1 MRGSMCGPLL
11 CGVYC
16 MTKPS
21 ILVPAA
27 HLTKS
32 PVNVRK
38 RTDPRAD
45 AELEAS
51 IAGHGLIQNLVGVP
65 VSRKKGHYRITA
77 GGRRLDAIHRLIE
90 KGTLP
95 PDHEVPVLVLTNTKD
110 GREISLAENYDR
122 LQMSPAE
129 DCLAFRDLIEVEG
142 RSTAEIA
149 KRFGIEERFVVGRL
163 RLANLAQPIFE
174 ALEADEIT
182 LDIAKAYATTAD
194 TGRQTAVWEALRNS
208 YSRDNVNEI
217 RRALNGYS
225 YRANDPK
232 ALLVGRDAYIA
243 VGGRVEDADLFST
256 AADERWID
264 THILDE
270 LAEAKL
276 TEQAEA
282 IREREGL
289 GEVRI
294 VTGARIPY
302 METYALQPLTGAA
315 EPPTHEQEA
324 RKQEIE
330 EEIADIERF
339 VEDEDYELHDDE
351 EQRYAALQAELTTI
365 VERAPVLDAEQKASA
380 LAYLVLAPDGTP
392 HIHHQLYVAPNL
404 GEEGDGTDDDGDAD
418 EEAVDETRNAA
429 ITDDARPA
437 ISQRLREML
446 GMMKTE
452 LLAIHVANDPA
463 FALDL
468 GTFIMV
474 DRECRYA
481 AYDIPSDLRAS
492 VPSPL
497 LGDFKPE
504 TSAAVEWA
512 KLDEALDRS
521 WINHQAIEERYDAF
535 CALCDEDRAAWL
547 GWAIARTLHA
557 VPDGRA
563 GTSFLD
569 HLGRKLGIDIAAWWR
584 PTALTYF
591 DKLTKPGILALFEE
605 IGGLELRVRYSGSKK
620 HDLAASAERLFGG
633 DVIIE
638 PEIQERALAWL
649 PDQMRFAAPE
659 VCGEPT
665 SSDNHGN
672 DVADTVNEE
681 DENDGEES
689 FVQAA

>member
-1 MRGSMCGPLL
+1 
-11 CGVYC
+11 
-16 MTKPS
+16 
-21 ILVPAA
+21 
-27 HLTKS
+27 
-32 PVNVRK
+32 
-38 RTDPRAD
+38 
-45 AELEAS
+45 
-51 IAGHGLIQNLVGVP
+51 
-65 VSRKKGHYRITA
+65 
-77 GGRRLDAIHRLIE
+77 
-90 KGTLP
+90 
-95 PDHEVPVLVLTNTKD
+95 
-110 GREISLAENYDR
+110 
-122 LQMSPAE
+122 MSPAE

-163 RLANLAQPIFE
+163 RLANLAQPIFD

-194 TGRQTAVWEALRNS
+194 TGHQTAVWESLRNS

-243 VGGRVEDADLFST
+243 AGGRVEDADLFST

-276 TEQAEA
+276 IAQAEA

-289 GEVRI
+289 GEVRV
-294 VTGARIPY
+294 VTGVRIPY

-315 EPPTHEQEA
+315 EPLTQEQEA
-324 RKQEIE
+324 RKREIE
-330 EEIADIERF
+330 EELAEIELLA
-339 VEDEDYELHDDE
+339 EDEGYELEDDE

-365 VERAPVLDAEQKASA
+365 VERDAVIDPEQKATA
-380 LAYLVLAPDGTP
+380 LGYVVLGEDGTP
-392 HIHHQLYVAPNL
+392 QMHHQLYVAPVPD
-404 GEEGDGTDDDGDAD
+404 EESSEADNDGDDGDDDAAD
-418 EEAVDETRNAA
+418 ETQDNSAA
-429 ITDDARPA
+429 SDARPVM
-437 ISQRLREML
+437 SQRLREML
-446 GMMKTE
+446 AMMKTE
-452 LLAIHVANDPA
+452 LLAVHVASDPA

-474 DRECRYA
+474 DRESRLA
-481 AYDIPSDLRAS
+481 SFDIPSDLRAS
-492 VPSPL
+492 APSRL
-497 LGDFKPE
+497 LPDFKPA
-504 TSAAVEWA
+504 TAAAGEWA

-521 WINHQAIEERYDAF
+521 WVNHQAVPDRYDAF
-535 CALCDEDRAAWL
+535 CALPDEARAAWL

-563 GTSFLD
+563 GTGFLD
-569 HLGRKLGIDIAAWWR
+569 HLGRKLGVDVAAWWR

-638 PEIQERALAWL
+638 PEIQERAIAWL
-649 PDQMRFAAPE
+649 PDQMRFTAPE
-659 VCGEPT
+659 VSDEPT
-665 SSDNHGN
+665 SDNGEN
-672 DVADTVNEE
+672 DLADTVNAEG
-681 DENDGEES
+681 DNGDGES
-689 FVQAA
+689 FAQAA

>member
-1 MRGSMCGPLL
+1 
-11 CGVYC
+11 

-21 ILVPAA
+21 ILVPAT

-51 IAGHGLIQNLVGVP
+51 IAGHGLVQNLVGVP

-90 KGTLP
+90 KGMLP
-95 PDHEVPVLVLTNTKD
+95 PDHEVPVLILTNTKD

-149 KRFGIEERFVVGRL
+149 KRFGIEERFVMGRL

-174 ALEADEIT
+174 ALEANEII

-232 ALLVGRDAYIA
+232 ALFVGRDAYIA
-243 VGGRVEDADLFST
+243 AGGRVEDADLFST

-276 TEQAEA
+276 TAQAEA

-289 GEVRI
+289 GEVR
-294 VTGARIPY
+294 VVAGARIPY

-315 EPPTHEQEA
+315 EPLTDEQEA

-330 EEIADIERF
+330 DEIADIERLA
-339 VEDEDYELHDDE
+339 EDEDYEPHDDE
-351 EQRYAALQAELTTI
+351 EQRYAALQAELTMI
-365 VERAPVLDAEQKASA
+365 VEGAPVLDAEQKASA
-380 LAYLVLAPDGTP
+380 LAYVVLAPDGTP
-392 HIHHQLYVAPNL
+392 HVHHQLYVAPVSSEES
-404 GEEGDGTDDDGDAD
+404 GEVDNEGDEGDDNAGDERQD
-418 EEAVDETRNAA
+418 NSIVGDT
-429 ITDDARPA
+429 RPA
-437 ISQRLREML
+437 MSQRLREML
-446 GMMKTE
+446 AMMKTE
-452 LLAIHVANDPA
+452 LLAVHVASDPA
-463 FALDL
+463 FALSL

-474 DRECRYA
+474 DRESRLGSF
-481 AYDIPSDLRAS
+481 DIPSDLRAS
-492 VPSPL
+492 APSRL
-497 LGDFKPE
+497 LPDFKPA
-504 TSAAVEWA
+504 TAAAGEWT

-521 WINHQAIEERYDAF
+521 WLQHQTVPDRYEAF
-535 CALCDEDRAAWL
+535 CALADAARAAWL

-557 VPDGRA
+557 VPAGRREA
-563 GTSFLD
+563 GFLE
-569 HLGRKLGIDIAAWWR
+569 HLGRKMGIDVAAWWR

-605 IGGLELRVRYSGSKK
+605 IGGLELRMRYSGSKK

-638 PEIQERALAWL
+638 PEIQQRALAWL
-649 PDQMRFAAPE
+649 PDEMRFAVPE
-659 VCGEPT
+659 NCATQT
-665 SSDNHGN
+665 SSDHSGS
-672 DVADTVNEE
+672 DLADEMNREGDSE
-681 DENDGEES
+681 GDES
-689 FVQAA
+689 FAQAA

>member
-1 MRGSMCGPLL
+1 
-11 CGVYC
+11 

-21 ILVPAA
+21 ILVPAT

-38 RTDPRAD
+38 RTDPHAD

-90 KGTLP
+90 KGMLP

-149 KRFGIEERFVVGRL
+149 KRFGIEERFVIGRL

-194 TGRQTAVWEALRNS
+194 TGRQTAVWEALRNR

-232 ALLVGRDAYIA
+232 ALLVGRDAYIVA
-243 VGGRVEDADLFST
+243 GGRVEDADLFST

-276 TEQAEA
+276 TAQAEA

-289 GEVRI
+289 GEVR
-294 VTGARIPY
+294 VVAGARIPY

-315 EPPTHEQEA
+315 EPLTDEQEA

-330 EEIADIERF
+330 DEIADIERLA
-339 VEDEDYELHDDE
+339 EDDDYEPHDDE
-351 EQRYAALQAELTTI
+351 EQRYAALQAELTMI

-380 LAYLVLAPDGTP
+380 LAYVVLAADGTP
-392 HIHHQLYVAPNL
+392 QIHHQLYVAPVSDEES
-404 GEEGDGTDDDGDAD
+404 GEGDNEGDEGDDDVGDEMQD
-418 EEAVDETRNAA
+418 NSIVG
-429 ITDDARPA
+429 DARPA
-437 ISQRLREML
+437 MSQRLREML
-446 GMMKTE
+446 AMMKTE
-452 LLAIHVANDPA
+452 LLAVHVASDPA
-463 FALDL
+463 FALNL

-474 DRECRYA
+474 DRESRLGSF
-481 AYDIPSDLRAS
+481 DIPSDLRAS
-492 VPSPL
+492 APSRL
-497 LGDFKPE
+497 LPDFKP
-504 TSAAVEWA
+504 TTAAAGEWT
-512 KLDEALDRS
+512 KLGEALDRS
-521 WINHQAIEERYDAF
+521 WLQHHTVPDRYEAF
-535 CALCDEDRAAWL
+535 CALADAARAAWL

-557 VPDGRA
+557 VPAGRREA
-563 GTSFLD
+563 GFLD
-569 HLGRKLGIDIAAWWR
+569 HLGRKMGIDVAAWWR

-620 HDLAASAERLFGG
+620 HDLAASAERLFAG

-638 PEIQERALAWL
+638 PEIQQRALAWL
-649 PDQMRFAAPE
+649 PDEMRFAVPE
-659 VCGEPT
+659 NCATQT
-665 SSDNHGN
+665 SSDHSGS
-672 DVADTVNEE
+672 DLADEMNREGDSE
-681 DENDGEES
+681 GDES
-689 FVQAA
+689 FAQAA

>member
-1 MRGSMCGPLL
+1 
-11 CGVYC
+11 

-21 ILVPAA
+21 ILVPAT

-51 IAGHGLIQNLVGVP
+51 ISGHGLIQNLVGVP

-95 PDHEVPVLVLTNTKD
+95 ADYEVPVFVLAKAKD

-142 RSTAEIA
+142 RSTADIA

-163 RLANLAQPIFE
+163 RLANLAQPIFD

-182 LDIAKAYATTAD
+182 LDVAKAYATTAD
-194 TGRQTAVWEALRNS
+194 TARQTAIWESLRNS

-225 YRANDPK
+225 YRATDPK
-232 ALLVGRDAYIA
+232 ALLVGRDSYIA
-243 VGGRVEDADLFST
+243 AGGRVEDADLFST

-264 THILDE
+264 THILDD
-270 LAEAKL
+270 LAETKL
-276 TEQAEA
+276 AAQAEA
-282 IREREGL
+282 LRQREGL

-302 METYALQPLTGAA
+302 METYALQPLTGVA
-315 EPPTHEQEA
+315 EPLTQEQEA
-324 RKQEIE
+324 RKREIE
-330 EEIADIERF
+330 EEIAEIELLA
-339 VEDEDYELHDDE
+339 ENEAYEPEEDE
-351 EQRYAALQAELTTI
+351 EQRYAALQAELTAI
-365 VERAPVLDAEQKASA
+365 IEREVVIDPEQKANA
-380 LAYLVLAPDGTP
+380 LGYVVLGQDGTP
-392 HIHHQLYVAPNL
+392 QIHHQLYVAPVSDEESGEADDD
-404 GEEGDGTDDDGDAD
+404 GEEGDDNAS
-418 EEAVDETRNAA
+418 VETQENNTA
-429 ITDDARPA
+429 DDARPVM
-437 ISQRLREML
+437 SQRLREML
-446 GMMKTE
+446 AMMKTE
-452 LLAIHVANDPA
+452 LLAVHVASDPA

-474 DRECRYA
+474 DRESRLA
-481 AYDIPSDLRAS
+481 SFDMPSDLRAS
-492 VPSPL
+492 VPSRL
-497 LGDFKPE
+497 LPDFKPE
-504 TSAAVEWA
+504 TAAAGAWT
-512 KLDEALDRS
+512 KLDGALDRS
-521 WINHQAIEERYDAF
+521 WLHHQAVPDRYDAF
-535 CALCDEDRAAWL
+535 CALPDDARAAWL

-557 VPDGRA
+557 VPAGRREA
-563 GTSFLD
+563 GFLD
-569 HLGRKLGIDIAAWWR
+569 HLGRKLGIDVAAWWR

-633 DVIIE
+633 EVIIE
-638 PEIQERALAWL
+638 PEIQERALVWL
-649 PDQMRFAAPE
+649 PDEMRFAALE
-659 VCGEPT
+659 TGEEPT
-665 SSDNHGN
+665 SPDNGEHDLADMVNKEGGN
-672 DVADTVNEE
+672 EGDQ
-681 DENDGEES
+681 S
-689 FVQAA
+689 FAQAA

>member
-1 MRGSMCGPLL
+1 
-11 CGVYC
+11 

-21 ILVPAA
+21 ILVPAT

-51 IAGHGLIQNLVGVP
+51 IAGHGLVQNLVGVP

-90 KGTLP
+90 KGMLP
-95 PDHEVPVLVLTNTKD
+95 PDHEVPVLILTNTKD

-149 KRFGIEERFVVGRL
+149 KRFGIEERFVMGRL

-174 ALEADEIT
+174 ALEANEII

-232 ALLVGRDAYIA
+232 ALFVGRDAYIA
-243 VGGRVEDADLFST
+243 AGGRVEDADLFST

-276 TEQAEA
+276 TAQAEA

-289 GEVRI
+289 GEVR
-294 VTGARIPY
+294 VVAGARIPY

-315 EPPTHEQEA
+315 EPLTDEQEA

-330 EEIADIERF
+330 DEIADIERLA
-339 VEDEDYELHDDE
+339 EDEDYEPHDDE
-351 EQRYAALQAELTTI
+351 EQRYAALQAELTMI
-365 VERAPVLDAEQKASA
+365 VEGAPVLDAEQKASA
-380 LAYLVLAPDGTP
+380 LAYVVLAPDGTP
-392 HIHHQLYVAPNL
+392 HVHHQLYVAPVSSEES
-404 GEEGDGTDDDGDAD
+404 GEVDNEGDEGDDNAGDERQD
-418 EEAVDETRNAA
+418 NSIVGDT
-429 ITDDARPA
+429 RPA
-437 ISQRLREML
+437 MSQRLREML
-446 GMMKTE
+446 AMMKTE
-452 LLAIHVANDPA
+452 LLAVHVASDPA
-463 FALDL
+463 FALSL

-474 DRECRYA
+474 DRESRLGSF
-481 AYDIPSDLRAS
+481 DIPSDLRAS
-492 VPSPL
+492 APSRL
-497 LGDFKPE
+497 LPDFKPA
-504 TSAAVEWA
+504 TAAAGEWT

-521 WINHQAIEERYDAF
+521 WLQHQTVPHRYEAF
-535 CALCDEDRAAWL
+535 CALADAARAAWL

-557 VPDGRA
+557 VPAGRREA
-563 GTSFLD
+563 GFLE
-569 HLGRKLGIDIAAWWR
+569 HLGRKMGIDVAAWWR

-605 IGGLELRVRYSGSKK
+605 IGGLELRMRYSGSKK

-638 PEIQERALAWL
+638 PEIQQRALAWL
-649 PDQMRFAAPE
+649 PDEMRFAVPE
-659 VCGEPT
+659 NCATQT
-665 SSDNHGN
+665 SSDHSGS
-672 DVADTVNEE
+672 DLADEMNREGDSE
-681 DENDGEES
+681 GDES
-689 FVQAA
+689 FAQAA

>member
-1 MRGSMCGPLL
+1 
-11 CGVYC
+11 

-21 ILVPAA
+21 ILVPAT

-38 RTDPRAD
+38 RSDTRAD

-90 KGTLP
+90 KGKLP

-149 KRFGIEERFVVGRL
+149 KRFGIEERFVIGRL

-243 VGGRVEDADLFST
+243 AGGRVEDADLFST

-276 TEQAEA
+276 TAQAEA

-289 GEVRI
+289 GQVR
-294 VTGARIPY
+294 VVAGARIPY

-315 EPPTHEQEA
+315 EPLTDEQEA
-324 RKQEIE
+324 RKQELE
-330 EEIADIERF
+330 DEIADIERF
-339 VEDEDYELHDDE
+339 AEDEDYEPRDDE
-351 EQRYAALQAELTTI
+351 EQRYAALQAELTMI

-380 LAYLVLAPDGTP
+380 LAYVVLAPDGTP
-392 HIHHQLYVAPNL
+392 HVHHQLYVAPVS
-404 GEEGDGTDDDGDAD
+404 GEESGEADNEGDEGDDDAGDEMQD
-418 EEAVDETRNAA
+418 NSIVG
-429 ITDDARPA
+429 DARPA
-437 ISQRLREML
+437 MSQRLREML
-446 GMMKTE
+446 AMMKTE
-452 LLAIHVANDPA
+452 LLAVHVANDPA
-463 FALDL
+463 FALSL

-474 DRECRYA
+474 DRESRLGSF
-481 AYDIPSDLRAS
+481 DIPSDLRAS
-492 VPSPL
+492 VPSRL
-497 LGDFKPE
+497 LPDFKP
-504 TSAAVEWA
+504 TTAAAGEWT

-521 WINHQAIEERYDAF
+521 WLQHQTVPDRYEAF
-535 CALCDEDRAAWL
+535 CALADEARAAWL

-557 VPDGRA
+557 VPAGRREA
-563 GTSFLD
+563 GFLD
-569 HLGRKLGIDIAAWWR
+569 HLGRKMGIDVAAWWR

-605 IGGLELRVRYSGSKK
+605 IGGLELRMRYSGSKK

-638 PEIQERALAWL
+638 PEIQQRALAWL
-649 PDQMRFAAPE
+649 PDEMRFAVPE
-659 VCGEPT
+659 NCATQT
-665 SSDNHGN
+665 SSDHSGN
-672 DVADTVNEE
+672 DLADGVNEE
-681 DENDGEES
+681 GAREGDES
-689 FVQAA
+689 FAQAA

>member
-1 MRGSMCGPLL
+1 
-11 CGVYC
+11 

-21 ILVPAA
+21 ILIPAT

-95 PDHEVPVLVLTNTKD
+95 ADYEVPVLVLAKAKA
-110 GREISLAENYDR
+110 GREISIAENYDR
-122 LQMSPAE
+122 LQMSTAE

-163 RLANLAQPIFE
+163 RLANLAQPIFD

-182 LDIAKAYATTAD
+182 LDVAKAYATTAD
-194 TGRQTAVWEALRNS
+194 TARQTAIWETLRGS

-225 YRANDPK
+225 YRATDPK
-232 ALLVGRDAYIA
+232 ALLVGRDSYIA
-243 VGGRVEDADLFST
+243 AGGHVEDADLFST

-264 THILDE
+264 THILDD
-270 LAEAKL
+270 LAETKL
-276 TEQAEA
+276 AAQAEA
-282 IREREGL
+282 LRQREGL

-302 METYALQPLTGAA
+302 METYALQPLTGVA
-315 EPPTHEQEA
+315 EPLTQEQEA
-324 RKQEIE
+324 RKREIE
-330 EEIADIERF
+330 EEIAEIELLA
-339 VEDEDYELHDDE
+339 ENEAYEPEEDE
-351 EQRYAALQAELTTI
+351 EQRYFALQAELTAI
-365 VERAPVLDAEQKASA
+365 IEREVVIDPEQKATA
-380 LAYLVLAPDGTP
+380 LGYVVLGQDGTP
-392 HIHHQLYVAPNL
+392 QIHHQLYVAPVSDEES
-404 GEEGDGTDDDGDAD
+404 GEADDDGDEGDDNAS
-418 EEAVDETRNAA
+418 VETQESHAA
-429 ITDDARPA
+429 NDARPVM
-437 ISQRLREML
+437 SQRLREML
-446 GMMKTE
+446 AMMKTE
-452 LLAIHVANDPA
+452 LLAVHVASDPA
-463 FALDL
+463 FARDL

-474 DRECRYA
+474 DRESRLA
-481 AYDIPSDLRAS
+481 SFDMPSDLRAS
-492 VPSPL
+492 VPSRL
-497 LGDFKPE
+497 LPDFKPE
-504 TSAAVEWA
+504 TAAAGEWT

-521 WINHQAIEERYDAF
+521 WLHHQAVPDRYDAF
-535 CALCDEDRAAWL
+535 CALPDDARAAWL

-557 VPDGRA
+557 VPA
-563 GTSFLD
+563 GQREAGFLD
-569 HLGRKLGIDIAAWWR
+569 HLGRKLGIDVAAWWR

-605 IGGLELRVRYSGSKK
+605 IGGLELRMRYSGSKK
-620 HDLAASAERLFGG
+620 HDLAASAERLLGG

-649 PDQMRFAAPE
+649 PKEMRFAAPE
-659 VCGEPT
+659 NWPAPP
-665 SSDNHGN
+665 SSDHGGN
-672 DVADTVNEE
+672 DLADRVNEE
-681 DENDGEES
+681 GDSEGDQS
-689 FVQAA
+689 FAQAA